1 MTEVD
6 KSVYDKLI
14 EYQDILMDKFKLE
27 ELMDGLPKVI
37 ASKNEILSR
46 LKKTYL
52 TKHKQYKKL
61 EENLL
66 SYDKKVGELKLEQA
80 DLEEKIKST
89 KTQKEFEVVDKT
101 IRDRKE
107 REEELHAQMEQD
119 KEVINDLRS
128 AISDYEIDMKR
139 QEDDIAREQERINA
153 ELAKVKKSMEEL
165 EAKEKE
171 VVDGIDEEFRAKFE
185 KIVRNKE
192 GRGIVAVTCG
202 YCTGCHL
209 VLPQEFINKVRS
221 NDKIY
226 FCQNCSRTLYF
237 REDDVANGENIF
249 SAFGNGDDD
258 DDFFNAED

>member
-46 LKKTYL
+46 LKKAYL
-52 TKHKQYKKL
+52 SKHKQYKKL

-66 SYDKKVGELKLEQA
+66 TYDKKFGELKLEQA
-80 DLEEKIKST
+80 DLEEKRKVT
-89 KTQKEFEVVDKT
+89 KTQKEFEVIDKS

-107 REEELHAQMEQD
+107 REEELHTQMEQD
-119 KEVINDLRS
+119 REVINDLRS
-128 AISDYEIDMKR
+128 AINDYEIDMKR
-139 QEDDIAREQERINA
+139 QEEDIAREQERINA

-165 EAKEKE
+165 EAKERE
-171 VVDGIDEEFRAKFE
+171 VVEVIDEDFRAKFE

-192 GRGIVAVTCG
+192 GRGIVALTCG

-226 FCQNCSRTLYF
+226 FCPNCSRTLYF
-237 REDDVANGENIF
+237 KEDDVAGGENIF
-249 SAFGNGDDD
+249 SAFGNADDD